1 MPNLTICVKDLQYQK
16 CKELKIYNLFYFK
29 GQKMRLIR
37 TMQNQLPLDK
47 YSSYTLKNI
56 LQKKNFAL
64 IVKNYPLSV
73 PLTILFFFVLIH
85 QK

>member
-1 MPNLTICVKDLQYQK
+1 MPNLTICVKDLQYQT
-16 CKELKIYNLFYFK
+16 CKELKIYNLFYSK